1 MLLDLRDAIVRL
13 SCDCRT
19 VGQQVA
25 IILFPKLK
33 GFDTHTVLGSSG
45 LVESHCVL
53 TIGGNKIILLKVLWI
68 LLPFYIVIFI
78 LISSLRA

>member
-1 MLLDLRDAIVRL
+1 
-13 SCDCRT
+13 
-19 VGQQVA
+19 
-25 IILFPKLK
+25 
-33 GFDTHTVLGSSG
+33 VLGSSG